1 MTGKAS
7 QQTVTGRNIITIA
20 PICEKWL
27 PAINVFALR
36 FDRGQVGA
44 SHRQPGSIMH
54 RALPR
59 AVLKF
64 AVRYA
69 AIGTILLAMGGL
81 LMPEVIAQPGTPAH
95 APAARDNPAVI
106 VGTDAQIT
114 SEADRVRLSIAL
126 SSPVAV
132 DAYTLAGP
140 DRVIVDLPEINFQIA
155 AAIGKKARGF
165 VPGFR
170 FGLIAPGRS
179 RIVLDLSEPAEILSA
194 QVTEKRGGF
203 GELVIEL
210 RRTDRAAFAAAA
222 SQPERLQAKNHVPAQ
237 LPSVER
243 PVTADKMPVVVID
256 PGHGGIDPGATGAAV
271 SEKAIVLA
279 FGLALRDRLQESGR
293 YKVVMTRDDDRFIS
307 LGDRVAAARAAGA
320 ELFIS
325 VHADSM
331 TQALDVRGATIYT
344 GSDRATDTESARLA
358 AKENA
363 VDAAA
368 GLDQREDTE
377 EVAGILMELARR
389 ETKVFSSSF
398 AKTLVS
404 RLGPSIK
411 LHRIPL
417 RSAGFRVLGAPDIP
431 SVLIELGY
439 VTSSRDAELLTSD
452 AWRRGAAHSVAS
464 AVDDFFKNRRSSL
477 LDASVSP

>member
-1 MTGKAS
+1 MGM
-7 QQTVTGRNIITIA
+7 V
-20 PICEKWL
+20 
-27 PAINVFALR
+27 VFL
-36 FDRGQVGA
+36 GP
-44 SHRQPGSIMH
+44 H
-54 RALPR
+54 
-59 AVLKF
+59 
-64 AVRYA
+64 
-69 AIGTILLAMGGL
+69 LA
-81 LMPEVIAQPGTPAH
+81 AQPGVSAQSPV
-95 APAARDNPAVI
+95 ARDNSAIV
-106 VGTDAQIT
+106 VGTDAQVT
-114 SEADRVRLSIAL
+114 VEADRVRLSIAL
-126 SSPVAV
+126 SAPVAV
-132 DAYTLAGP
+132 DAYSLSGP
-140 DRVIVDLPEINFQIA
+140 DRIIIDLPEINFQIA
-155 AAIGKKARGF
+155 ATVGKKAKGF

-179 RIVLDLSEPAEILSA
+179 RIVLDLSEPAEIVSA
-194 QVTEKRGGF
+194 QVVEKRGGF
-203 GELVIEL
+203 GELVIDL
-210 RRTDRAAFAAAA
+210 RRTDRASFTALA
-222 SQPERLQAKNHVPAQ
+222 SRPERLQAKSQVQA
-237 LPSVER
+237 
-243 PVTADKMPVVVID
+243 PVTSTNRSSVVDKLPVVVID
-256 PGHGGIDPGATGAAV
+256 PGHGGIDPGASGAAV

-279 FGLALRDRLQESGR
+279 FGLALRDRLIESGR

-307 LGDRVAAARAAGA
+307 LGDRVLAARSAGA

-331 TQALDVRGATIYT
+331 TQAQDVRGATIYT
-344 GSDRATDTESARLA
+344 GSDRATDNESARLA

-363 VDAAA
+363 VDSAA

-389 ETKVFSSSF
+389 ETKVFSSNF
-398 AKTLVS
+398 ARTLVG

-464 AVDDFFKNRRSSL
+464 AVDDFFKSRRSAL
-477 LDASVSP
+477 MDASVSP

>member
-1 MTGKAS
+1 MREALPE
-7 QQTVTGRNIITIA
+7 NIWRFLNTLAVVCGLLSGAAGFFIQ
-20 PICEKWL
+20 
-27 PAINVFALR
+27 NVFAQ
-36 FDRGQVGA
+36 QV
-44 SHRQPGSIMH
+44 P
-54 RALPR
+54 
-59 AVLKF
+59 
-64 AVRYA
+64 
-69 AIGTILLAMGGL
+69 
-81 LMPEVIAQPGTPAH
+81 
-95 APAARDNPAVI
+95 ARDNALV
-106 VGTDAQIT
+106 VGTDVQIT
-114 SEADRVRLSIAL
+114 SESDRVRLSVAL
-126 SSPVAV
+126 SAPVAV
-132 DAYTLAGP
+132 DAYSLTGP
-140 DRVIVDLPEINFQIA
+140 DRIVVDLPEINFQIA
-155 AAIGKKARGF
+155 AGIGKKARGF

-170 FGLIAPGRS
+170 FGLMAPGRS
-179 RIVLDLSEPAEILSA
+179 RIVIDLSEPAEIVSA

-210 RRTDRAAFAAAA
+210 RRTDRAAFTTSA
-222 SQPERLQAKNHVPAQ
+222 SRPERLQAKTSVPA
-237 LPSVER
+237 PVSSPER
-243 PVTADKMPVVVID
+243 PAIAGRLPVVVID
-256 PGHGGIDPGATGAAV
+256 PGHGGIDPGASGAAV

-279 FGLALRDRLQESGR
+279 FGLALRDRLMESGR
-293 YKVVMTRDDDRFIS
+293 YKVVMTRDDDRFVS
-307 LGDRVAAARAAGA
+307 LGDRVSAARTAGA

-344 GSDRATDTESARLA
+344 GSDRATDAESARLA

-368 GLDQREDTE
+368 GLEQREDTE

-389 ETKVFSSSF
+389 ETKTFSSSF

-404 RLGPSIK
+404 RLGPSIR

-452 AWRRGAAHSVAS
+452 AWRRGAAHSVAL
-464 AVDDFFKNRRSSL
+464 AVDDFFKSRRSAL

>member
-1 MTGKAS
+1 MGM
-7 QQTVTGRNIITIA
+7 V
-20 PICEKWL
+20 
-27 PAINVFALR
+27 VFL
-36 FDRGQVGA
+36 VP
-44 SHRQPGSIMH
+44 H
-54 RALPR
+54 
-59 AVLKF
+59 
-64 AVRYA
+64 
-69 AIGTILLAMGGL
+69 LA
-81 LMPEVIAQPGTPAH
+81 AQPGVSAQSPV
-95 APAARDNPAVI
+95 ARDNSAIV
-106 VGTDAQIT
+106 VGTDAQVT
-114 SEADRVRLSIAL
+114 VEADRVRLSIAL
-126 SSPVAV
+126 SAPVAV
-132 DAYTLAGP
+132 DAYSLSGP
-140 DRVIVDLPEINFQIA
+140 DRIIIDLPEINFQIA
-155 AAIGKKARGF
+155 ATVGKKAKGF

-179 RIVLDLSEPAEILSA
+179 RIVLDLSEPAEIVSA
-194 QVTEKRGGF
+194 QVVEKRGGF
-203 GELVIEL
+203 GELVIDL
-210 RRTDRAAFAAAA
+210 RRTDRASFTALA
-222 SQPERLQAKNHVPAQ
+222 SRPERLQAKSQVQA
-237 LPSVER
+237 
-243 PVTADKMPVVVID
+243 PVTSTNRSSVVDKLPVVVID
-256 PGHGGIDPGATGAAV
+256 PGHGGIDPGASGAAV

-279 FGLALRDRLQESGR
+279 FGLALRDRLIESGR

-307 LGDRVAAARAAGA
+307 LGDRVLAARSAGA

-331 TQALDVRGATIYT
+331 TQAQDVRGATIYT
-344 GSDRATDTESARLA
+344 GSDRATDNESARLA

-363 VDAAA
+363 VDSAA

-389 ETKVFSSSF
+389 ETKVFSSNF
-398 AKTLVS
+398 ARTLVG

-464 AVDDFFKNRRSSL
+464 AVDDFFKSRRSAL
-477 LDASVSP
+477 MDASVSP